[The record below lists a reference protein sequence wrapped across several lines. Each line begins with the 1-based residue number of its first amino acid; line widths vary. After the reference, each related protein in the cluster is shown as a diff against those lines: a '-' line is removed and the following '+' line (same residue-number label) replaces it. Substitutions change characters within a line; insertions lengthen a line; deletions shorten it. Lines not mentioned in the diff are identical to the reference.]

1 MLSILVK
8 PSCLSAL
15 SKMGVSNMR
24 HRTESNNMQRG
35 TLMSFQEF
43 SDGTLPEYFHNLWR
57 KKFMTEKQLA
67 KLWKNEMMEEGYEE
81 MEYEESE

>member
-8 PSCLSAL
+8 PSCLSDL

-35 TLMSFQEF
+35 TLRENQNLNKQSERNRFLTVTHQVQHHKN
-43 SDGTLPEYFHNLWR
+43 TLLSTR
-57 KKFMTEKQLA
+57 
-67 KLWKNEMMEEGYEE
+67 
-81 MEYEESE
+81 